1 MFEEVER
8 RLAFESGHGTSVRPI
23 LSDVVKRV
31 AVIGA
36 GAAGLTS
43 ARWLSEAGLEPT
55 VFERTNAVGGL
66 WRPDTG
72 LAYPSLR
79 TNTSKQKTAFSDLPF
94 DAAVPDH
101 PPRDA
106 VLAYLERYA
115 DVTGVR
121 DRIRFGTTVRAV
133 RPSGDGWIVD
143 EEPFDAVVVASG
155 LFGRALEPSLPGR
168 ERFRGRIVHSRDYRG
183 PSVFAGNSV
192 VVAGAGSSGS
202 DLAVELAGVA
212 GSVSVAMREPPIF
225 TPRHHGG
232 RPYDHRATRLALML
246 PAALRRWRV
255 RRLLEEEYRR
265 RAMRLGP
272 IGPKTTQGMDL
283 LDEVARGRV
292 TLRPALVALD
302 ETHAIF
308 ADGTRIAADAIVLA
322 TGYAAEFRFLPPGV
336 PARIGGALG
345 LYRLVFPPGVARIAF
360 VGMTRVSGPVFPV
373 AELQARWVA
382 AVFAARASLPA
393 PDLMWAEIERRV
405 ARAQAIGD
413 DQMRVELLPYLDD
426 LAARIGARPSLWRH
440 PRLLTSPVSARDY
453 RPRLRTP

>member
-1 MFEEVER
+1 M
-8 RLAFESGHGTSVRPI
+8 T
-23 LSDVVKRV
+23 KRV

-43 ARWLSEAGLEPT
+43 ARWLTEAGLEPT
-55 VFERTNAVGGL
+55 VFERTAAVGGL
-66 WRPDTG
+66 WRPDSG

-94 DAAVPDH
+94 DAALPDH
-101 PPRDA
+101 PSRDA

-121 DRIRFGTTVRAV
+121 ERIRFGTTVTAV
-133 RPSGDGWIVD
+133 RPSDDGWTVD
-143 EEPFDAVVVASG
+143 GDPFDAVVVASG
-155 LFGRALEPSLPGR
+155 LFGRALEPPLPGR
-168 ERFRGRIVHSRDYRG
+168 ERFRGTIIHSRDYRG
-183 PSVFAGNSV
+183 PSGFAGKAV

-212 GSVSVAMREPPIF
+212 RSVSVAMREPPIF

-232 RPYDHRATRLALML
+232 RPYDHRATRMARML
-246 PAALRRWRV
+246 PSAVRRWRV
-255 RRLLEEEYRR
+255 RRLLAGEYRKR
-265 RAMRLGP
+265 GLELGP

-292 TLRPALVALD
+292 TLRRELVALD
-302 ETHAIF
+302 EIDAVF
-308 ADGTRIAADAIVLA
+308 ADGTRTAADAIVLA
-322 TGYAAEFRFLPPGV
+322 TGYAPEFPFLPPGV
-336 PARIGGALG
+336 PARIDRALA
-345 LYRLVFPPGVARIAF
+345 LYRLVFPPGIARLAF

-382 AVFAARASLPA
+382 AVFAERASLPA
-393 PDLMWAEIERRV
+393 PERMWAEIEGRILR
-405 ARAQAIGD
+405 ARSAGD

-426 LAARIGARPSLWRH
+426 IADRIGAKPSLWRH
-440 PRLLTSPVSARDY
+440 PRLLASAVSARDY
-453 RPRLRTP
+453 RPRLRGP